1 LDLADALGKLKK
13 NDNFLYNL
21 LAGHYD
27 VQIVDTPDVIFF
39 AFLYQGQEFPSGKL
53 LPGKLIPFGHTP
65 FGNIE
70 IPTPLGDRLEG
81 I

>member
-1 LDLADALGKLKK
+1 MDFVEALRKLGK
-13 NDNFLYNL
+13 NENFIYKL
-21 LAGHYD
+21 LD
-27 VQIVDTPDVIFF
+27 RTTTFKLWILPMLSFF

-70 IPTPLGDRLEG
+70 KPTPLGDRLEG

>member
-1 LDLADALGKLKK
+1 VNFVEALRSLEQ
-13 NDNFLYNL
+13 NDNFLYKIT
-21 LAGHYD
+21 GHRM
-27 VQIVDTPDVIFF
+27 TFKLWMLPMLSFF

-70 IPTPLGDRLEG
+70 KPTPLGDWLEG

>member
-1 LDLADALGKLKK
+1 MSEKPALFLDFADALGRLKK
-13 NDNFLYNL
+13 NDNFLHNL
-21 LAGHYD
+21 LARHYD
-27 VQIVDTPDVIFF
+27 VQIVDTPD
-39 AFLYQGQEFPSGKL
+39 GQEFPSGKL

-70 IPTPLGDRLEG
+70 KPTPLGDWLEG

>member
-1 LDLADALGKLKK
+1 MDAPDGI
-13 NDNFLYNL
+13 FL
-21 LAGHYD
+21 
-27 VQIVDTPDVIFF
+27 F

-70 IPTPLGDRLEG
+70 KPTPLGDRLER
-81 I
+81 IRENALEKP

>member
-1 LDLADALGKLKK
+1 MDAPDGI
-13 NDNFLYNL
+13 FL
-21 LAGHYD
+21 
-27 VQIVDTPDVIFF
+27 F

-70 IPTPLGDRLEG
+70 KPTPLGDWLEG